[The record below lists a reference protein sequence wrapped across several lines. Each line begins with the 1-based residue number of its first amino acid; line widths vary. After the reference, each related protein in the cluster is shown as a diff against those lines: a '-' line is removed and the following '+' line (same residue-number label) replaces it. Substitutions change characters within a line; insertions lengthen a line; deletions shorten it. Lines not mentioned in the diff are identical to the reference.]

1 MSDVQHILP
10 SAKDVKARAAQ
21 WFERRNFWKWDEQD
35 EAAFAEWLNESLAHR
50 AAYVR
55 AESAWR
61 RTERLSVLRTTA
73 HVETRN
79 ESRRARFF
87 LLRAVSAVAVVGV
100 LGAGVVWMR
109 SRPVDEVYVTAV
121 GGHETLKLAD
131 GSKIELNTDTVLR
144 TRITAHERNIWL
156 DRGEAY
162 FQVRHDMGHPLVVFA
177 GNHRI
182 TDIGTSFLI
191 RRDEMKVEVALVEGR
206 AQVDA
211 LDSQTRAPSIQML
224 PGDVVIASANHVEI
238 EKKPIAE
245 LANILSWRRGLLIF
259 KHATLADAA
268 VEFNR
273 YNSKKLVIADAAAA
287 RLQIGGT
294 FQSDNIGDFAEV
306 AREVLGIHV
315 QHRGDETII
324 SGDESERS
332 GAVSA

>member
-1 MSDVQHILP
+1 MSDVQHVLP
-10 SAKDVKARAAQ
+10 SAKDIKARAAQ
-21 WFERRNFWKWDEQD
+21 WFERRNFWKWNEQD

-61 RTERLSVLRTTA
+61 RTERLSVLRPIA
-73 HVETRN
+73 HVQTPG
-79 ESRRARFF
+79 ESRRFRFP

-100 LGAGVVWMR
+100 FGAGVVWMR
-109 SRPVDEVYVTAV
+109 SRPIDEVYATAV
-121 GGHETLKLAD
+121 GGHETLKLVD

-156 DRGEAY
+156 DRGEAF
-162 FQVRHDMGHPLVVFA
+162 FQVKHDVVHPLVVFA
-177 GNHRI
+177 GNRRV

-191 RRDEMKVEVALVEGR
+191 RRDEVKVEVALVEGR

-211 LDSQTRAPSIQML
+211 LDGQTRAPSIQMM
-224 PGDVVIASANHVEI
+224 PGDVVIASANHVEM
-238 EKKPIAE
+238 EKKPFSE
-245 LANILSWRRGLLIF
+245 LASILSWRRGLLVF
-259 KHATLADAA
+259 KHKTLADAA

-273 YNSKKLVIADAAAA
+273 YNGKKLVIADTAAA

-306 AREVLGIHV
+306 AKEVLGVHV
-315 QHRGDETII
+315 QQRGDETVI
-324 SGDESERS
+324 SR
-332 GAVSA
+332 